1 MNPKTKVPNNNNN
14 NNNNDMR
21 IPPHLPSNVAS
32 IPSQP
37 SVIKRKPQHALC
49 PISPTATNDSN
60 GGPRGEVERSQAIIG
75 LERNSTT
82 CQTVARHGGSR
93 HPNSAGAGRNANLQ
107 AFVENT
113 TGQSTSQGGGGGGHS
128 VGKVEEPVG
137 KYPMALVRPP
147 VYMEEELH
155 TADPK
160 LQEFVAADWK
170 LINFFGDTIHQNDG
184 THLHVRVSVAMG
196 TSWQRWWEKVLVG
209 PHNLYHLSCGND
221 AHQFLA
227 LLT

>member
-1 MNPKTKVPNNNNN
+1 M
-14 NNNNDMR
+14 
-21 IPPHLPSNVAS
+21 PSNVAS

-60 GGPRGEVERSQAIIG
+60 GGPKGEAERSQAIIG

-113 TGQSTSQGGGGGGHS
+113 TGQSTLQGGGGGGRGHS
-128 VGKVEEPVG
+128 VGEVEEPVG
-137 KYPMALVRPP
+137 KYPVALVRPP

-155 TADPK
+155 AADPK

-170 LINFFGDTIHQNDG
+170 LIKFSATPSTRMMVLICMCELQWLWVQAGNGGGKRLLWGHT
-184 THLHVRVSVAMG
+184 TSTTSHVGMMLTNS
-196 TSWQRWWEKVLVG
+196 Q
-209 PHNLYHLSCGND
+209 LS
-221 AHQFLA
+221 A